1 LTRNL
6 IFPADVRANPEED
19 CAFLRRETAIERRID
34 TAADLFIELIR
45 AG

>member
-1 LTRNL
+1 V
-6 IFPADVRANPEED
+6 IFPADVRANPDED
-19 CAFLRRETAIERRID
+19 CAFLERTAIERRID